1 LTTRRVA
8 VGDVTLSVREEGS
21 GDPVVL
27 LHGFPESSYSWR
39 HQMDALAAAG
49 YHAVAPDLRGYGG
62 SDRPSEVADYALPK
76 LVEDLAGLIGALG
89 AERAHVVGHD
99 WGGSVAWG
107 AASRRPELVR
117 SLTILNSPHPVASAE
132 ARQVPEQ
139 QRRSWYM
146 LLFQFPGIAEDWLS
160 RDDFANL
167 RTFVFDTAPPGTFSE
182 EDQAAFIAAL
192 SQEGALTAALNYYRA
207 NIPPESWLRP
217 PPDLPPVE
225 VPTMILWGTGDA
237 YMSPMLLERSL
248 AKVSGPATVHRLEG
262 VSHWVQQEVPDV
274 VNAHLLEFLATV

>member
-1 LTTRRVA
+1 VATRRVS
-8 VGDVTLSVREEGS
+8 VGDVTLSVREAGS

-27 LHGFPESSYSWR
+27 LHGFPEFSYSWR
-39 HQMDALAAAG
+39 HQLDALAGAG

-62 SDRPSEVADYALPK
+62 SDRPSEVADYALPR

-132 ARQVPEQ
+132 ARQIPEQ
-139 QRRSWYM
+139 QRKSWYM

-167 RTFVFDTAPPGTFSE
+167 RTFVFDTASPGTFSE
-182 EDQAAFIAAL
+182 DDRAAFVAAL

-225 VPTMILWGTGDA
+225 VPTMIVWGTGDA

-248 AKVSGPATVHRLEG
+248 EKVSGPTTVHRLDG
-262 VSHWVQQEVPDV
+262 VSHWVQQEVPEV
-274 VNAHLLEFLATV
+274 VNAHLLEFLERV